1 MNELQKTQCET
12 MKWSVCASWNLS
24 FFYFSFKGLILYTC
38 VLMLIGPTK
47 SLREQITH
55 AMKVML
61 LQSLL
66 MSIVREY
73 LIISTG
79 ISQAQILLQIVV
91 HNCRT
96 LVCTRRHLPISANCH
111 DVIEARSKS
120 RTAKATKIRVSS
132 FSCTGV
138 TSWLFGSKGHLLWIQ
153 RPLLRD

>member
-1 MNELQKTQCET
+1 MVSLCKLD
-12 MKWSVCASWNLS
+12 SVI
-24 FFYFSFKGLILYTC
+24 FFFFQRSDSVL
-38 VLMLIGPTK
+38 LMLIGPTK

-55 AMKVML
+55 AMQVML

-79 ISQAQILLQIVV
+79 TSQAQI
-91 HNCRT
+91 
-96 LVCTRRHLPISANCH
+96 LPISANCH

-153 RPLLRD
+153 RPLSRRPAAKLDRIDSHIHVRASAPR